1 MGYEVWGRTK
11 VLSARSALGLPCF
24 ARLWVFLITIT
35 SYPKAPQVRAHRPHL
50 LRQSNV
56 VCGLFDFRNFGLFL
70 FGFTGSGKTW
80 LAASIVNELT
90 DRGLR
95 CKYTSMLKIV
105 TDLNN
110 LKNESRDH
118 YLSQLWKVD
127 LLVLDDFGM
136 EAENNTSTNIL
147 NLIVSNCRELRVP
160 IIVVTPYLEDQ
171 LTKDNS
177 SNKRVHALKH
187 LKERCLTVTLPLPG
201 SRCAASYKQK
211 AETEAI
217 IKKGLPAPGKQQP
230 LPFGDR

>member
-1 MGYEVWGRTK
+1 MRKRLPVEEK
-11 VLSARSALGLPCF
+11 VKRERRRQALGTAALCECDIAHDNRESPE
-24 ARLWVFLITIT
+24 ITYINENYVNSFT
-35 SYPKAPQVRAHRPHL
+35 EKLHPK
-50 LRQSNV
+50 
-56 VCGLFDFRNFGLFL
+56 GTGLFL

-211 AETEAI
+211 TETEAI
-217 IKKGLPAPGKQQP
+217 IKKGLPAPGKQQR